1 MGVNYDANVVIRE
14 DMFFVS
20 SILGIIFGGWIYKSL
35 ICGGGK
41 GGGGGVVE
49 LGV

>member
-35 ICGGGK
+35 ICERMSMGK
-41 GGGGGVVE
+41 VCMMV
-49 LGV
+49 